1 MSDCSLAAHLAH
13 HGMGEAQAQKLAREV
28 EDTLPDA
35 SAARRWRELVARVL
49 DRALPFEV
57 QRVIFRHV
65 YRDWPTATQG
75 PPPAWLPA
83 DDAFATSNLGQLAR
97 ERGLADYAALHAWS
111 VACRAEFWESMIRRL
126 GIVFARPPVGP
137 ADLTDP
143 RFPDW
148 LPGARLNLAASCFRA
163 PRSATA
169 IIYQAAGESASRTS
183 YGDLDDLS
191 NRVANGLRRAG
202 FKVGAAIAV
211 AMPMGVEAVAI
222 YLGIVKA
229 GGCVVALADTFSA
242 AETAARLRLGGAVA
256 VFTQEH
262 WTTSPVE
269 EKLYS
274 KLKVAQA
281 PRAVVLPGPGR
292 QAPAE
297 LRVGDLAW
305 AEFLSDNPRFE
316 PVPML
321 PEAMSNILFSSGT
334 TADPKAIPW
343 THTTPIRAAADAWLH
358 HDLRASDVV
367 AWPTSLGW
375 MMGPWLIYATLING
389 ATMAIYGGNP
399 ATRGMGHFV
408 ETAGVTVL
416 GVVPTLVRSWRLTH
430 CVAACDWS
438 RIRAFSSTG
447 ECSNA
452 DDMLYL
458 MHLAGWKP
466 VIEYCGGTEIGGGY
480 ITGTLVQPAAPA
492 TFTTPSLGLDIVIL
506 DEAGKPADNGELFI
520 VPPSIGLSRELLN
533 HDHDEVY
540 HQDTPPGPRGELL
553 RRHGDQ
559 MEALPGGRYRSHG
572 RADDTMNLKGIKVSS
587 AELERACG
595 QVEWVRESAAI
606 AVSSHGEGPSEL
618 VVYVVLRP
626 GVEVA
631 LPKLKNALQTAL
643 REHLSSVF
651 KIHAVRVVEGLP
663 RTASNKVMRRS
674 LRARYQAEQDK
685 PS

>member
-1 MSDCSLAAHLAH
+1 MSDGSLAAQIAR
-13 HGMGEAQAQKLAREV
+13 HGIEVAQAERLAREV
-28 EDTLPDA
+28 DAVLPEA
-35 SAARRWRELVARVL
+35 PAPQRWREMIGQGLVRT
-49 DRALPFEV
+49 LPFEA
-57 QRVIFRHV
+57 QRAIFRHV
-65 YRDWPTATQG
+65 YRDWSVATLG
-75 PPPAWLPA
+75 PPPAWIPS
-83 DDAFATSNLGQLAR
+83 DDAFATSNLGHLAR
-97 ERGLADYAALHAWS
+97 EQGLLDYRSLHAWS
-111 VACRAEFWESMIRRL
+111 AARRAEFWAAMIRRL
-126 GIVFARPPVGP
+126 GIVFTQPPSGP
-137 ADLTDP
+137 ANLADP
-143 RFPDW
+143 RLPDW
-148 LPGARLNLAASCFRA
+148 LPEARLNIAASCFRG
-163 PRSATA
+163 PRSAPA
-169 IIYQAAGESASRTS
+169 IIYQTPGESPRRTS

-202 FKVGAAIAV
+202 FKVGDAIAV
-211 AMPMGVEAVAI
+211 AMPMSVEAVAI
-222 YLGIVKA
+222 YLGIVKSGA
-229 GGCVVALADTFSA
+229 CVVAVADTFSA
-242 AETAARLRLGGAVA
+242 TETAVRLRLGGAVG

-262 WTTSPVE
+262 WTTSPPE

-274 KLKVAQA
+274 KIQAAQA
-281 PRAVVLPGPGR
+281 PRTVVLPGPDR
-292 QAPAE
+292 HAPAA
-297 LRVGDLAW
+297 LRSGDLAW
-305 AEFLSDNPRFE
+305 ADFLSDNPCFE
-316 PVPML
+316 SVPMP

-358 HDLRASDVV
+358 HDLRPSDVV

-408 ETAGVTVL
+408 ESVGVTLL

-430 CVAACDWS
+430 CIAACDWS

-466 VIEYCGGTEIGGGY
+466 DIEYCGGTVIGGGY

-492 TFTTPSLGLDIVIL
+492 TFTTPSLGLDVVIL
-506 DEAGKPADNGELFI
+506 DEAGKPASNGELFI

-533 HDHDEVY
+533 HDHEEVY
-540 HQDTPPGPRGELL
+540 HLDTPPGPRGELL

-559 MEALPGGRYRSHG
+559 MEALPGGWYRSHG

-587 AELERACG
+587 AELERAFAH
-595 QVEWVRESAAI
+595 VEWIRESAAI
-606 AVSSHGEGPSEL
+606 AVSPAGDGPSEL

-626 GVEVA
+626 GVEIA
-631 LPKLKNALQTAL
+631 LPKLKSALQTAL

-663 RTASNKVMRRS
+663 RTASNKIMRRS
-674 LRARYQAEQDK
+674 LRARYEAEREAL
-685 PS
+685 P